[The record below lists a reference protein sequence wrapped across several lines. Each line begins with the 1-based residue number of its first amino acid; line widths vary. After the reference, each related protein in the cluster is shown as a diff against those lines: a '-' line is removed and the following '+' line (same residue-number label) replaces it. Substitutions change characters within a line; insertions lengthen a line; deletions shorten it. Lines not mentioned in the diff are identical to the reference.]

1 MNVKRLYVGVSDTRG
16 TDIGIV
22 GENQGRRY
30 RIDRNRRALVVV
42 AYSGDYRRDVIGGRT
57 HVVEYAESHYRAAL
71 RMVGTV
77 DDVSDI
83 VQITGDFRE
92 LCVTLRIAELQEYVL
107 RGLRDLADVREAV
120 LGEPEGDQRFV
131 LFLDVGVYRLVR
143 LYFFY
148 SYHTQKLLRFQP
160 QFSTSAYVT

>member
-1 MNVKRLYVGVSDTRG
+1 MDVEFGSIPSPHAVSAYVGLVRQNQRG
-16 TDIGIV
+16 GNRIH
-22 GENQGRRY
+22 RRS
-30 RIDRNRRALVVV
+30 RLFVVV
-42 AYSGDYRRDVIGGRT
+42 ANRRDDNRDFLRIHAHAPQNRHRHDRATVR
-57 HVVEYAESHYRAAL
+57 VVGA
-71 RMVGTV
+71 V

-148 SYHTQKLLRFQP
+148 SYHTQLLI
-160 QFSTSAYVT
+160 